1 MSKSRS
7 IAVLI
12 VAYRRKDSLEKILDI
27 CKLNK
32 VEDIYIAL
40 DGPKNNCLIGM
51 NDNFAMKLTV
61 SKFKKQF
68 SGRVTIMKRE
78 TNMGCAPSVLSA
90 CDWVFE
96 KEDSVIILED
106 DCIPTSD
113 FFKFS
118 RLSIEIIKSDKRVW
132 LSCGTQFMPQDS
144 RMDSWFLSRYPLTWG
159 WCTTKEKWQEISAAI
174 KNCKVLSSEKVSFE
188 ESVYWNAG
196 SRRAQ
201 RGWVDVW
208 DTILAQQLL
217 AFSKLVIL
225 PKYNLVSNTG
235 YDDYATNTTESSK
248 RIHTEIGRFVM
259 PKSKPKLEPK
269 VNFWLR
275 TEFFRIRK
283 RHLITTRGTRIKDL
297 LLHFKKP
304 FLPLKDRWLSA
315 ENERKSLI

>member
-1 MSKSRS
+1 MSKSGS

-12 VAYRRKDSLEKILDI
+12 VAYRRKDSLREILDL

-32 VEDIYIAL
+32 IKDIYIAI
-40 DGPKNNCLIGM
+40 DGPKINSLVGK
-51 NDNFAMKLTV
+51 NDNFEMNLTV
-61 SKFKKQF
+61 SQFKKKF
-68 SGRVTIMKRE
+68 SGSVSIMKRE

-118 RLSIEIIKSDKRVW
+118 RLTVEIIKSDERVW
-132 LSCGTQFMPQDS
+132 LSCGTQFMPEDNQ
-144 RMDSWFLSRYPLTWG
+144 MDSWFLSKYPLTWG
-159 WCTTKEKWQEISAAI
+159 WCTTKEKWQEISTAL
-174 KNCKVLSSEKVSFE
+174 KNSKILSKEKVSLE

-208 DTILAQQLL
+208 DTVLAQQLL

-248 RIHTEIGRFVM
+248 RIHTEIGSFVM
-259 PKSKPKLEPK
+259 PNSNPKLEPK

-304 FLPLKDRWLSA
+304 FLPLKDRWLFA
-315 ENERKSLI
+315 ESERKSLM